1 MKELFRVLK
10 QGVYASMQDK
20 GRHGFRK
27 YGMPVAGAMDSY
39 AYRIGNEIFNHSTPV
54 AALELFLGGLSLEVL
69 CDHSIVITGADLSAE
84 LDGTPVPL
92 WKSLDVCKGQT
103 LSFNKPIAG
112 SIAYIIPCG
121 GFACDE
127 IMGSRS
133 VYPKG
138 KIGCVIKKGD
148 ILSVHDTGRPK
159 HHRGL
164 MLSEIPRYENEVEV
178 TLWESPHLNLFHE
191 GSVKEFFEGQYT
203 YRGGDRMGYYL
214 SGPKMEFIHGSDI
227 LSEATQYGT
236 VQVPSNGQPIV
247 LMADAQTIGG
257 YATMGK
263 VMDSDLWKI
272 AQLKNGG
279 KITFKRRVVEG

>member
-27 YGMPVAGAMDSY
+27 YGMPVAGVMDSH
-39 AYRIGNEIFNHSTPV
+39 AYRIGNDIFNHSTHV

-69 CDHSIVITGADLSAE
+69 SDHSIVITGADLSAE
-84 LDGTPVPL
+84 LDGTAVPL
-92 WKSLDVCKGQT
+92 WKSITILKGQT
-103 LSFNKPIAG
+103 LTFNKPIAG
-112 SIAYIIPCG
+112 TIAYIIPYG
-121 GFACDE
+121 GFACEE

-133 VYPKG
+133 AFPKG

-148 ILSVHDTGRPK
+148 ILSVHEIGRPK

-164 MLSEIPRYENEVEV
+164 MLSEIPHYQNEIEL
-178 TLWESPHLNLFHE
+178 TLWESSHLNLFQE
-191 GSVKEFFEGQYT
+191 DSVKDFFNGQYT

-214 SGPKMEFIHGSDI
+214 SGPKLEFINGSDI
-227 LSEATQYGT
+227 LSEATQFGT

-257 YATMGK
+257 YATVGK

-279 KITFKRRVVEG
+279 KITFKRRAVE